1 MLIQKLANEFG
12 AIAGEPAEKRE
23 HASDVVDRLPA
34 FRLVEL
40 DRLIASPESPNTTAS
55 ESRYTD
61 PQGGAASFRGPTKRR
76 W

>member
-40 DRLIASPESPNTTAS
+40 DAL
-55 ESRYTD
+55 
-61 PQGGAASFRGPTKRR
+61 GAASIG
-76 W
+76 